1 MNAQPINTQQVQE
14 RFFEAL
20 ISGDRPRA
28 RQVVESVLESGW
40 NAQDLITELYWPTY
54 ENLGRM
60 HRADQL
66 TTLAHHMATR
76 LLRML
81 VDQNASRLASYPRNG
96 RTILCCCGASDADE
110 LGAQMAVDLLE
121 SHGFSVTFA
130 GGGVANDE
138 VLAQVQER
146 KPSVLLMF
154 ASAPSDLPNIR
165 SLIDTIREIGA
176 CNDVQFAV
184 GAGVFNRADG
194 LAEEIGADVWGTD
207 PLDMADRLL
216 AEPARRAASD
226 QRTVGKNRKIRKAA

>member
-1 MNAQPINTQQVQE
+1 MNTQPINTQQTQE
-14 RFFEAL
+14 RFFESL
-20 ISGDRPRA
+20 INGDRPRA
-28 RQVVESVLESGW
+28 RQLVEQAMESGW
-40 NAQDLITELYWPTY
+40 NAQDLITELFWPTY

-81 VDQNASRLASYPRNG
+81 VDQNATRLASYPRNG
-96 RTILCCCGASDADE
+96 RTVLCCCGASDADE

-121 SHGFSVTFA
+121 SHGFSVSFA

-138 VLAQVQER
+138 ILARVQENR
-146 KPSVLLMF
+146 PSVLLMF

-165 SLIDTIREIGA
+165 ALIDTIREIGA
-176 CNDVQFAV
+176 CNDLQFAV
-184 GAGVFNRADG
+184 GAGVFNRAEG
-194 LAEEIGADVWGTD
+194 LAEEIGADVWGSD

-216 AEPARRAASD
+216 GEPARRAASD